1 MSVMWHPPIRPFVD
15 EPQQPLHAVA
25 ADAGNN
31 AELGH
36 VSPDRIDPRTDECPL
51 WGEKRT

>member
-1 MSVMWHPPIRPFVD
+1 MPD
-15 EPQQPLHAVA
+15 
-25 ADAGNN
+25 NN

-36 VSPDRIDPRTDECPL
+36 VSPDRIATRTDECPL